1 VNLMAEHKDSKSLV
15 SGLLSC
21 DARKI
26 LAEAC
31 EKMPELKQQVAR
43 RVTET
48 SDPAVKAAKANLKK
62 AFSSGVTRS
71 LEWRRQQ
78 LRAMMAMLREGKD
91 ALLQG
96 LKKDLNR
103 SEEEGYFL
111 ETNIIEH
118 AAQNALDNLDNWT
131 SETRVSTNLIN
142 LPGASSLKSDPLGCV
157 LILGCWNYPVQL
169 ALVPL
174 VGAIAAGNAVVLKL
188 PTDMVPHSSN
198 AMKRL
203 CDQYLDRKYIM
214 VMEGGVKT
222 NQALLK
228 ERWDKVFYTGSDV
241 VGRIVYEA
249 AANHLTPVCLEMG
262 GKCPTIIGKTSNLEV
277 ATKRIAWGKWMN
289 AGQTCVAPDHIFV
302 HKDIS
307 KQFREKLVKNVKDFY
322 GSDAK
327 ASKFFCRMVNGRH
340 TQRVSSM
347 LEGQKDKIITGG
359 NFDVKSRY
367 IDPTVLFFGDDWKS
381 FESSKAMSQE
391 IFGPVLPVVEY
402 TDAERVVEFINK
414 GEKPLS
420 LYVFSNDTREKEIFL
435 KNTSS
440 GAYLVNEI
448 ATHLTN
454 EELPFG
460 GVGHSG
466 IASYHGKFSFDCF
479 SHQKAVLRR
488 PDTTVLDIFARYP
501 PYSSLKVAILGFAQT
516 VRPAWKFRVLK
527 YAFFLVVTMVI
538 VQNKSR
544 IAPMLHWLIDLIFG
558 SM

>member
-1 VNLMAEHKDSKSLV
+1 MAEHKDSKSLV

-142 LPGASSLKSDPLGCV
+142 LPGASSLKSDPLGWCV

-228 ERWDKVFYTGSDV
+228 ERWDKVFYTGSDI

-322 GSDAK
+322 GH
-327 ASKFFCRMVNGRH
+327 CH
-340 TQRVSSM
+340 SSSR
-347 LEGQKDKIITGG
+347 GDKIITGG

-420 LYVFSNDTREKEIFL
+420 LYVFSNDTRGYVEGMGGEEYLCLRASRKSFFLLEKEIFL

-544 IAPMLHWLIDLIFG
+544 
-558 SM
+558 